1 MIEESRIQPLNRNTP
16 KKGAYV
22 FYWMQ
27 ASQRAE
33 HNKALD
39 FAVIQAN
46 KEKIPI
52 IVYFGITDEFPEAN
66 ERHYYFMLE
75 GLLSVRENLRRKGIG
90 LVIERV
96 SPERGAAAFARRA
109 SMVVCDRGYLRI
121 QRKWREY
128 AAKNIECPLV
138 QVEGDVIVPVEVV
151 SNKRGIL
158 GSHVKA

>member
-1 MIEESRIQPLNRNTP
+1 MVMVEESRIQPLNRNTP

-22 FYWMQ
+22 LKWMQ

-33 HNKALD
+33 DNEALD
-39 FAVIQAN
+39 FAVIQAK

-52 IVYFGITDEFPEAN
+52 IVYFGLTGLFPEPN

-75 GLLSVRENLRRKGIG
+75 GLKGVQESLRRKGI
-90 LVIERV
+90 LMVIERI
-96 SPERGAAAFARRA
+96 SPERGIVAFARRA

-121 QRKWREY
+121 QKKWREY
-128 AAKNIECPLV
+128 AAKNMECPLV

-151 SNKRGIL
+151 SK
-158 GSHVKA
+158 